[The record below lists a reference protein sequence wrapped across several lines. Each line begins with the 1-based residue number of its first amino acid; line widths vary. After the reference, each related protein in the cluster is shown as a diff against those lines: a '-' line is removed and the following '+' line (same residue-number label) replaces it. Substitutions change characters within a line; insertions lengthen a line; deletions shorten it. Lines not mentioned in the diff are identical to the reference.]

1 MSNMTGTLKK
11 IECDPT
17 CGFMIRSHDE
27 KELVHILTRHAKK
40 AHNMNIPEKDVR
52 EKIKVA

>member
-1 MSNMTGTLKK
+1 MTGTLKK

-27 KELVHILTRHAKK
+27 KELVDIVTRHAKK